1 MKRQRE
7 EAAQRPLGKEKSWG
21 MRNMPRACQW
31 QLMGERRYDRH
42 LITSLSRSRI
52 TIQKIWS
59 DVGTSFSM

>member
-7 EAAQRPLGKEKSWG
+7 EAAQRLLGKEKSWG